1 MTQLQSAADVEALIK
16 TLEGESRTK
25 FVTFSVD
32 RHYNDKDWQ
41 PLPVN
46 RVHWQWGGG
55 AGMPAIQFTGNPFMF
70 VGSKRLVCHQG
81 KDLAVAQKRKYFE
94 EKAKKMLEDH
104 SFGPQK
110 FRRPST
116 KKVGCPAAIS
126 ISKIATFPK
135 FKVAE
140 NTKRSKKTASKAL
153 RMALE
158 RDPVVW
164 ETRYAVTHSSEHAGH
179 ANGRNETDGSSQGKR
194 ARKQDLRRKCVK
206 LTKQLLDSLQGIE
219 DQHTLEQLSQVLS
232 SLMKDLGPLI
242 SSAEGKP
249 LHLETKRVRVSS
261 APPTGSSQRCIGR
274 PVPTDVGPAGAHA
287 ETTQDLSSETG
298 PVPFTNL

>member
-1 MTQLQSAADVEALIK
+1 MTQLESSADIDEFIK
-16 TLEGESRTK
+16 GLEDESQTK

-55 AGMPAIQFTGNPFMF
+55 SGMPAIEFTGIPFMF

-94 EKAKKMLEDH
+94 EKARKMLEDH
-104 SFGPQK
+104 SFGNQK
-110 FRRPST
+110 SRRPST

-135 FKVAE
+135 FKVDE
-140 NTKRSKKTASKAL
+140 NTERSKKTASKIL

-164 ETRYAVTHSSEHAGH
+164 ETRYAVTHSSQHAGH
-179 ANGRNETDGSSQGKR
+179 AKGRNETDGTSQCGLPPRKR
-194 ARKQDLRRKCVK
+194 ARKQDLRKKCIK
-206 LTKQLLDSLQGIE
+206 LTKQLLDSLQVIE
-219 DQHTLEQLSQVLS
+219 DQHTLEELSQILS
-232 SLMKDLGPLI
+232 TLMKDLAPLI
-242 SSAEGKP
+242 SDAEGKP

-261 APPTGSSQRCIGR
+261 TTPTGSSQRCIGR
-274 PVPTDVGPAGAHA
+274 PITTYSGNVGAHVDIMQ
-287 ETTQDLSSETG
+287 ELST
-298 PVPFTNL
+298 